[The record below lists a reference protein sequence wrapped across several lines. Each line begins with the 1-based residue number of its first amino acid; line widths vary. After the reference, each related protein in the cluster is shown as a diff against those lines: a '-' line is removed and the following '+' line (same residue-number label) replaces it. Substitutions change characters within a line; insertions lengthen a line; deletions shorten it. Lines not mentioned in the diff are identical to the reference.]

1 MDATANTQ
9 RRKALRKPADSS
21 VIHVEIKD
29 EAGNARWVT
38 ANLVDVF
45 GNGCG
50 LALMTLLPSGSTV
63 VVRGKLGANRAADH
77 LKAGVR
83 WCRAKADG
91 TVRAGLEFLDDCSRP
106 ELNQENAKSPS
117 AVTLDCYEVLQL
129 SPNADRDAIS
139 RAYRTL
145 AFRYHPDNTETGN
158 SEKFIRLSEA
168 YQILSDPQKRAP
180 FDLNYRQR
188 RGRNSPRP
196 AGGEWEKRASEYL
209 GIVPLAG
216 SVCWEG

>member
-1 MDATANTQ
+1 MDDAANTQ
-9 RRKALRKPADSS
+9 RRSALRKPGDSS

-29 EAGNARWVT
+29 DAGNARWVT

-50 LALMTLLPSGSTV
+50 LALMTSLRSGSTV
-63 VVRGKLGANRAADH
+63 VVRGKLGANRSADH

-91 TVRAGLEFLDDCSRP
+91 TVRAGLEFLDGGSRP
-106 ELNQENAKSPS
+106 ELNQENTNSVG
-117 AVTLDCYEVLQL
+117 AVALDCYEVLQL

-168 YQILSDPQKRAP
+168 YQILSDPIKHADYDLRAW
-180 FDLNYRQR
+180 QR
-188 RGRNSPRP
+188 RERNSSRST
-196 AGGEWEKRASEYL
+196 GGEWEKRASEYL
-209 GIVPLAG
+209 GIVPLLG
-216 SVCWEG
+216 TVCWEG